1 MPILKVTY
9 DKDSSTAGFATAGQ
23 EITARLPQDAN
34 TIRKDADMGNVELT
48 SAEQKL
54 VDRYVDQDTLDYSN
68 EEMEK
73 VGENQIDTKG
83 EDGEDLS
90 EKDQKGGAAAAVGG
104 AVIGA
109 AAAAAA
115 AITMT
120 ITTSEKA
127 TELSSKFPGGM
138 LAAGIIAAA
147 GAGVALACSFEGT
160 FDPNLGERKNQTN
173 AAGGNNT
180 IIQSYIDKMNSDM
193 DTMAEESGT
202 YVELSDMTT
211 QMTMDSITNIGALQA
226 EMQVYQA
233 QGNTEKVAE
242 LKGEIEKLQGESE
255 KELEGPQ
262 KDMETIKGNVEQY
275 TGNNAE
281 AAGVKSSGD
290 TVAGFLKDGTQ
301 MKGWAKA
308 AQIVSY
314 VGVAAM
320 AIGVARAAMRVG
332 KDLTGIFTLWAAAP
346 DGAGMGMFIAGGVM
360 MGVAAKNFGKI
371 ADSEGA
377 AGSAGNEMAGL
388 LASLGENVEGQAG
401 FTEAAAAGY
410 TETDEASTEMTEQTQ
425 KETDKANQKQA
436 QNLGGQTKPEEKK
449 KEEKPDV
456 TANAGG
462 GAGAGAGAGTGG
474 AAA

>member
-54 VDRYVDQDTLDYSN
+54 VDRFVDQDTLDYSN

-90 EKDQKGGAAAAVGG
+90 EKDQKGGAVSGAVGAAVG
-104 AVIGA
+104 AAGA
-109 AAAAAA
+109 AAM
-115 AITMT
+115 AI
-120 ITTSEKA
+120 ITATSSVTAVAK
-127 TELSSKFPGGM
+127 TGSMIPGGM
-138 LAAGIIAAA
+138 LAAGIVASA
-147 GAGVALACSFEGT
+147 GAAVALACSFEGT

-173 AAGGNNT
+173 AAGDNNT

-193 DTMAEESGT
+193 DAMAEESGT

-211 QMTMDSITNIGALQA
+211 QMTMDSITNIGAMQA

-242 LKGEIEKLQGESE
+242 LKGQIEKLQGESE

-290 TVAGFLKDGTQ
+290 TVAGFLKDGSQ
-301 MKGWAKA
+301 MKNFAKA
-308 AQIVSY
+308 AQIASQ
-314 VGVAAM
+314 VGVVAMLLGVVAA
-320 AIGVARAAMRVG
+320 GLRVG
-332 KDLTGIFTLWAAAP
+332 KDLAGIFTAP
-346 DGAGMGMFIAGGVM
+346 FASLDNAGLVLFVAGGVM
-360 MGVAAKNFGKI
+360 MGLAGNNFGKM

-377 AGSAGNEMAGL
+377 AGNAGNEMAGL

-436 QNLGGQTKPEEKK
+436 QALGGQTKPEEKK